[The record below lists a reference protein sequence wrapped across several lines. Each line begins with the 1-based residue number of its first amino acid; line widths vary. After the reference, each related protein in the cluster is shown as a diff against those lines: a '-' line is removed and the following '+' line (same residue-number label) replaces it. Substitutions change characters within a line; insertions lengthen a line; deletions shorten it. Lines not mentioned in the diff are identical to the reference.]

1 MPERQDVNI
10 DGWVKRS
17 HPWTRIFH
25 VTKILV
31 QGWLRLTFALMK
43 KGGRDLAIIVS
54 MIGLNVMCQ
63 CLRASL

>member
-1 MPERQDVNI
+1 MAKPPLDQNFSRYKNS
-10 DGWVKRS
+10 W
-17 HPWTRIFH
+17 
-25 VTKILV
+25 V

-63 CLRASL
+63 